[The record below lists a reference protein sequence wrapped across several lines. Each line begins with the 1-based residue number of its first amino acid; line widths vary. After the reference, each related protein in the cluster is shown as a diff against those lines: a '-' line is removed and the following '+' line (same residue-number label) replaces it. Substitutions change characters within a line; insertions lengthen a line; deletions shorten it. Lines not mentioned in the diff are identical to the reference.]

1 MGSVAS
7 HSVSFAVYGRE
18 SVERGG
24 GGGGGGTCTMFTRGT
39 TYMYLLALEGI
50 LKSRASL
57 CA

>member
-1 MGSVAS
+1 MSVAA

-18 SVERGG
+18 RERGG
-24 GGGGGGTCTMFTRGT
+24 GHVQCLQEELRI
-39 TYMYLLALEGI
+39 YMYLLALEGI

>member
-24 GGGGGGTCTMFTRGT
+24 GGGGGD
-39 TYMYLLALEGI
+39 MYNVY
-50 LKSRASL
+50 KRNYVHVPSCS
-57 CA
+57 

>member
-18 SVERGG
+18 GGGG
-24 GGGGGGTCTMFTRGT
+24 GGGGGGTCTMFTRGA